1 MAPPV
6 IVPPYTL
13 MFFRE
18 KSQKVTSPVELA
30 VLAANP
36 PTPVLFSDS
45 STWHKFESVLLN
57 RPILT
62 FPDIARLLTLH
73 SFVK

>member
-6 IVPPYTL
+6 IVPPYTS
-13 MFFRE
+13 MFARE
-18 KSQKVTSPVELA
+18 KSLKITLPVELA

-36 PTPVLFSDS
+36 PTPILLSDS
-45 STWHKFESVLLN
+45 STRHKFGSVLLN